1 MSLLNKY
8 SFLVFVL
15 TFLLVQY
22 GCTPTVIQNTTAGNT
37 PYEEDLSIH
46 RKTYP
51 LSEEPNQ
58 ISKETETVV
67 QKEWAEPSNHIKS
80 ELDSVLTKIVKSREN
95 IKYID
100 GLTIQV
106 YSGNNREM
114 ANTIKKELYKLS
126 DAFSPVVKY
135 DQPNYKVSVGE
146 YFTRL
151 EANKDYNFLRKEFS
165 QALLVPK
172 KISIQSNN

>member
-1 MSLLNKY
+1 MSLLNKL

-15 TFLLVQY
+15 AILIVQH
-22 GCTPTVIQNTTAGNT
+22 GCTPTITQNTTVTDTA
-37 PYEEDLSIH
+37 YEEDLSIH

-51 LSEEPNQ
+51 IPEEKKPTT
-58 ISKETETVV
+58 KEDETIV
-67 QKEWAEPSNHIKS
+67 QKERLEPSNHIKI

-95 IKYID
+95 INYLD
-100 GLTIQV
+100 VLTIQV
-106 YSGNNREM
+106 YSSNNRET
-114 ANTIKKELYKLS
+114 ANNIKKELYKLS
-126 DAFSPVVKY
+126 DTFSPVIKY
-135 DQPNYKVSVGE
+135 EQPNYKISVGE

>member
-1 MSLLNKY
+1 MSLLNKF
-8 SFLVFVL
+8 SFLVFIL
-15 TFLLVQY
+15 AILIVQY
-22 GCTPTVIQNTTAGNT
+22 GCTPKVTQNTTFGDS

-51 LSEEPNQ
+51 IPQNQ
-58 ISKETETVV
+58 SPKEDETVV
-67 QKEWAEPSNHIKS
+67 QKERAEPSNHIKS
-80 ELDSVLTKIVKSREN
+80 ELDSVLVKIVKSREN
-95 IKYID
+95 VNYID

-114 ANTIKKELYKLS
+114 ANTIKKQLYRLS
-126 DAFSPVVKY
+126 DTFSPVIKY

-151 EANKDYNFLRKEFS
+151 EANKDYNFLRKKFS

>member
-1 MSLLNKY
+1 MSLLNKF

-15 TFLLVQY
+15 AILIVQY
-22 GCTPTVIQNTTAGNT
+22 GCAPTVTQNTTVGDAS
-37 PYEEDLSIH
+37 YEEDLSIH

-51 LSEEPNQ
+51 IPEDQNQ
-58 ISKETETVV
+58 SKKENEILV
-67 QKEWAEPSNHIKS
+67 QKERAEPSNHIKS

-95 IKYID
+95 INYID

-114 ANTIKKELYKLS
+114 ANTIKKQLYKLS
-126 DAFSPVVKY
+126 DTFSPVINY

>member
-1 MSLLNKY
+1 VSLLNKF

-15 TFLLVQY
+15 AILVVQH
-22 GCTPTVIQNTTAGNT
+22 GCTPTVTQNTTVGDT
-37 PYEEDLSIH
+37 TYEEDLSIH

-51 LSEEPNQ
+51 ILEENNQ
-58 ISKETETVV
+58 SPKEDETVV
-67 QKEWAEPSNHIKS
+67 QKERAAPSNHIKS

-95 IKYID
+95 INYID

-114 ANTIKKELYKLS
+114 ANNIKKQLYKLS
-126 DAFSPVVKY
+126 DTFSPVVKY

-146 YFTRL
+146 YFSRL

-172 KISIQSNN
+172 KIYIQSNN